1 MAKQKKSKDLTILI
15 PIERI
20 ENKIYLIRGKRV
32 MLDKDL
38 AELYGVETRTLNQ
51 AVKRNAE
58 RFPDDFLLSL
68 TREEI
73 ERISQIVISS
83 GIKFSKS
90 VYAFTEQG
98 VAMLSGV
105 LHSKRAIMVNI
116 TIMRAFIRIRNLLL
130 QNKDLARKMEE
141 LEKQFEK
148 RFEIHD
154 KKIAVIF
161 EAIRQLL
168 EKSEEPEQKKGPM
181 GFAP

>member
-1 MAKQKKSKDLTILI
+1 MPKQKKSKDLTILI

-20 ENKIYLIRGKRV
+20 ENKIYFIRGKRV

-73 ERISQIVISS
+73 TRISQIVISS

-98 VAMLSGV
+98 VAMLSGG
-105 LHSKRAIMVNI
+105 
-116 TIMRAFIRIRNLLL
+116 F
-130 QNKDLARKMEE
+130 KDLVQR
-141 LEKQFEK
+141 L
-148 RFEIHD
+148 D
-154 KKIAVIF
+154 
-161 EAIRQLL
+161 LL
-168 EKSEEPEQKKGPM
+168 N
-181 GFAP
+181 